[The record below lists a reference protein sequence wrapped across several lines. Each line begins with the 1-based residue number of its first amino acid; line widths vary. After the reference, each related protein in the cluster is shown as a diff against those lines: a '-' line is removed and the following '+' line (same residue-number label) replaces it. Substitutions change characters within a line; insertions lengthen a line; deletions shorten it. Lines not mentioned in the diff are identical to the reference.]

1 MTMKKIYTLYQTNNP
16 NTLGGYM
23 TYSTLSEALDTI
35 GQIGFNGMLIDTI
48 TAVTMVDSE
57 WWHGHRTGH
66 VSEILSQGVI
76 YKLSEKKSKHTS
88 QMRKENKILV
98 TDIGEIDEVK
108 VIFDDDNKPYLYSYN
123 GEDEFYRPDETYK
136 FFDNKEQAEEY
147 VRENMAPFDRNKVKE
162 YLTKRYKD
170 SGISDIKD
178 ILPDSLIKEYSNHS
192 LHITDLGWIQCA
204 LLKNAL
210 KGYTRLNAKGFESI
224 KSGGILFTF
233 SCSQIVTKDQF
244 RNAVFTAA
252 AQSGRKVRILHQLHQ
267 PADHP
272 INIYHPEGEYL
283 KGLVLYVED

>member
-23 TYSTLSEALDTI
+23 TYSTLGEAFDTI

-57 WWHGHRTGH
+57 WWHDHRSGH

-147 VRENMAPFDRNKVKE
+147 VRENFIPFDKNEVKE
-162 YLTKRYKD
+162 YLAKRYKV
-170 SGISDIKD
+170 SCISDMDD
-178 ILPDSLIKEYSNHS
+178 ILPDSLIADWSLRY
-192 LHITDLGWIQCA
+192 LHISDLNWRQCD

-210 KGYTRLNAKGFESI
+210 KGVFCINAITFRKEEVAYI
-224 KSGGILFTF
+224 KYREHEWVEITLRDGTKVTSR
-233 SCSQIVTKDQF
+233 TKDENTIIRWCF
-244 RNAVFTAA
+244 GGNP
-252 AQSGRKVRILHQLHQ
+252 SGVHYT
-267 PADHP
+267 
-272 INIYHPEGEYL
+272 NIKKP
-283 KGLVLYVED
+283 VETEEE

>member
-1 MTMKKIYTLYQTNNP
+1 
-16 NTLGGYM
+16 M

-210 KGYTRLNAKGFESI
+210 KGILCVNAITFRKEEVAYIKYGEHEWVEITLRDDTKVTPRNEDENTIIRWCFGGNPTGVYYTNI
-224 KSGGILFTF
+224 KKPVKT
-233 SCSQIVTKDQF
+233 
-244 RNAVFTAA
+244 
-252 AQSGRKVRILHQLHQ
+252 
-267 PADHP
+267 
-272 INIYHPEGEYL
+272 EE
-283 KGLVLYVED
+283 E

>member
-48 TAVTMVDSE
+48 AAVTMVDSE

-210 KGYTRLNAKGFESI
+210 KGILGVNAITFRKEEVAYIKYGEHEWVEITLRDDTKVTPRNEDENAIIRWCFGGNPTGVYYTNI
-224 KSGGILFTF
+224 K
-233 SCSQIVTKDQF
+233 K
-244 RNAVFTAA
+244 
-252 AQSGRKVRILHQLHQ
+252 
-267 PADHP
+267 P
-272 INIYHPEGEYL
+272 
-283 KGLVLYVED
+283 VETEEE